1 MKFTRKQVEAIY
13 RKWQQSPD
21 GSPSYLHFRR
31 RWQQAFGGYVGA
43 QWCGMWL
50 GIEPDGYAH
59 S

>member
-1 MKFTRKQVEAIY
+1 MKITRKQAEAIY
-13 RKWQQSPD
+13 RKWKQSPD

-31 RWQQAFGGYVGA
+31 RWRQGFGDYVRA